1 MMLDVPDTEL
11 VRRVVE
17 TTGLS
22 PSEAAR
28 VVDDV
33 IAWYAEPVEDF
44 VRRRHAHH
52 QTYGRRNE
60 EIFDLIAAELADRNV
75 APPSLSARQ
84 LRRMI
89 YG

>member
-1 MMLDVPDTEL
+1 MMLDVPDAEL
-11 VRRVVE
+11 VRRVAE
-17 TTGLS
+17 STGLA

-33 IAWYAEPVEDF
+33 VAWYAEPVDDF

-60 EIFDLIAAELADRNV
+60 EIFELIATELADRNV
-75 APPSLSARQ
+75 APPSLSVRQ

>member
-1 MMLDVPDTEL
+1 MLDVPDTEL